1 MTNLVQTEG
10 LPRSLALADEELIP
24 VLRSSLY
31 PGAKDDSIKLVTAY
45 CRAAGL
51 DPMQKPVHL
60 VPMRVKK
67 VGGGRDDYEWRDVV
81 MPGIGLYRIQAARTG
96 ELAGI
101 DEPEFG
107 PDVPMPGR
115 PSSTVPSWCKVT
127 VYRLIAGSRVPFT
140 ACEYWLENYATA
152 GKDSDAPNAMWGRRP
167 HGQIAK
173 CAEAQ
178 ALRKAFPELG
188 SQPTADETILDAG
201 EVIDAPSGASAA
213 PLRVVRKSDKAQPQ
227 PVAPAAPAGS
237 GEVLEVEAKVVQAQ
251 APDAPAGEALIGAGE
266 AAYLRN
272 KAKAVGTDLDAL
284 LAELGGLVLEKM
296 TKSDFA
302 AVKARLLAA
311 G

>member
-1 MTNLVQTEG
+1 MSNIIQTEG
-10 LPRSLALADEELIP
+10 MPRSLALSDDELIP

-31 PGAKDDSIKLVTAY
+31 PGAKDESIKLAIGY

-51 DPMQKPVHL
+51 DPIQKPVHL

-81 MPGIGLYRIQAARTG
+81 MPGIGLYRIQASRTS

-107 PDVPMPGR
+107 PDMPMPGR
-115 PSSTVPSWCKVT
+115 GDLTVPAWCKVT
-127 VYRLIAGSRVPFT
+127 VYRMIGGTRVPFT
-140 ACEYWLENYATA
+140 ACEYWTENYATA
-152 GKDSDAPNAMWGRRP
+152 GRDSDAPNAMWLRRP
-167 HGQIAK
+167 RGQIAK

-188 SQPTADETILDAG
+188 SQPTADET
-201 EVIDAPSGASAA
+201 VIDPSDVVDMQGAAPAAA
-213 PLRVVRKSDKAQPQ
+213 PLRVVRKSDKAQAQ
-227 PVAPAAPAGS
+227 PAAAHAPAASEAATD
-237 GEVLEVEAKVVQAQ
+237 VEAKPAAPQPAAQ
-251 APDAPAGEALIGAGE
+251 ATGDLIGAGE

-272 KAKAVGTDLDAL
+272 KSKAVGADLDAL
-284 LAELGGLVLEKM
+284 LAELGGLVLDKL
-296 TKSDFA
+296 TKADFN
-302 AVKARLLAA
+302 VIKNRLLAM